1 MGRDFWLLEFTLQTY
16 LSERFSKIIWEN
28 TESKE
33 FPGERKKTE
42 GSLIAR
48 EFQTTFPWCFYLAR
62 LQTRLQIARWI
73 TKTTERMWYKRKQ
86 KQHSVYAHKTRQKKF
101 NLVKSVRMRT
111 DKSQDGTRWSIERQM
126 QTDRR
131 AQFIDHTRW
140 VKAVWLSTKATSQT
154 FWHQFLIIYQ
164 SEQKTLKLQTN
175 SKLWSR
181 FNYQDPIQCSFFP

>member
-1 MGRDFWLLEFTLQTY
+1 MQRAKNSQMKEKNWRKPD
-16 LSERFSKIIWEN
+16 SKGI
-28 TESKE
+28 
-33 FPGERKKTE
+33 PDYR
-42 GSLIAR
+42 
-48 EFQTTFPWCFYLAR
+48 TFPWCFYLAR
-62 LQTRLQIARWI
+62 LQTRMQIARWI

-181 FNYQDPIQCSFFP
+181 FNYQDPIQCSFFFHRDQFN